1 MIRVSRLIQGPPKQ
15 CGDCR
20 HWDQSERACLAFPQG
35 IPDEIRT
42 GAHDHRQPF
51 PGDGGVRFEPVS
63 AREEAPEPPSNPDL
77 SRPEALR
84 WLEEL
89 NRLRDQPGDS
99 REVQLRI
106 LEHIEMAE
114 VVLGLK
120 KKKGE

>member
-1 MIRVSRLIQGPPKQ
+1 MIRVNRLIKGLPEQ

-20 HWDQSERACLAFPQG
+20 HLDRSERACLAFPQG
-35 IPDEIRT
+35 IPDEIMS
-42 GAHDHRQPF
+42 GSHDHRRPF
-51 PGDGGVRFEPVS
+51 PGDGGVRFEPFS
-63 AREEAPEPPSNPDL
+63 AAGEASEPPPDPDL

-99 REVQLRI
+99 REIQVRV

-120 KKKGE
+120 KRKK